1 MKNVVKKRGDK
12 MLNTVKGYR
21 IMIGKTQ
28 KQFAELLGIS
38 EGSYR
43 HKELG
48 KNEFKQTEMKRIID
62 EINGKGIKVSLED
75 IFFAK

>member
-1 MKNVVKKRGDK
+1 
-12 MLNTVKGYR
+12 MLNAVKGYR

-28 KQFAELLGIS
+28 KQFADLLGIS

-48 KNEFKQTEMKRIID
+48 KSEFKQTEMKKIID

-75 IFFAK
+75 IFLQNKR

>member
-48 KNEFKQTEMKRIID
+48 KNE
-62 EINGKGIKVSLED
+62 INGKGIKVSLED

>member
-1 MKNVVKKRGDK
+1 
-12 MLNTVKGYR
+12 MLKTIRGYR

-28 KQFAELLGIS
+28 KEFAKLLGIS

-43 HKELG
+43 LKELG
-48 KNEFKQTEMKRIID
+48 RSEFKLTEMKKIID

-75 IFFAK
+75 IFFN

>member
-1 MKNVVKKRGDK
+1 
-12 MLNTVKGYR
+12 MLNAVKGYR

-48 KNEFKQTEMKRIID
+48 KSEFKQTEMKKIID
-62 EINGKGIKVSLED
+62 EINGKGIMVSLED
-75 IFFAK
+75 IFFAE

>member
-1 MKNVVKKRGDK
+1 
-12 MLNTVKGYR
+12 MLNAVKGYR

-28 KQFAELLGIS
+28 KQFADLVGIS

-48 KNEFKQTEMKRIID
+48 KSEFKQTEMKKIID
-62 EINGKGIKVSLED
+62 EINGKGIMVSLED
-75 IFFAK
+75 IFFAE